1 MARTGGHDFYP
12 GLRPRHGGG
21 RSALEARERW
31 DHELVLM
38 DIQMPVMDGMAATRA
53 IRTAEA
59 ASGRKQ

>member
-1 MARTGGHDFYP
+1 
-12 GLRPRHGGG
+12 
-21 RSALEARERW
+21 
-31 DHELVLM
+31 M